1 MYIYKCFRIAL
12 LTLVIG
18 IGINAFDGS
27 KAYAFSGSG
36 SGTVADPY
44 NITTPQQFDEIRNDL
59 GACYQLANDID
70 LSAYQSGEGW
80 VPIGDWDNSFT
91 GSLDGAGHKVTG
103 LKIDSSK
110 QLSGIFGYCY
120 GAALSN
126 LTIQSSYISTYAYA
140 GLLTGMAENTTISD
154 CHITDCHLIGNA
166 QSDECMLGGMAGNLY
181 RCDVSE
187 CSVESTDIEFNIS
200 TSFYTAGALLGFVR
214 ETTITDCQIM
224 NCSVTNSIGSIEC
237 FAGGLAGQLLDGC
250 IVNGC
255 SVESTTI
262 EGFYVGGLVGFG
274 QDLTLLQCYANT
286 SISGVSLGGLAC
298 ALSGAAEHP
307 TNVSECYSAGTINM
321 TSPGISGGF
330 VAWLLNDEISVS
342 NCFSTSNISP
352 ATYQQV
358 GGFAGFTDIRP
369 AIMVEKCYSIGQ
381 VPGSGPSYNGFGEVG
396 NNCYWD
402 TVTSNT
408 TQSQAGTGKVTAE
421 MLQQATFNG
430 WNFSDIWRIDEGVT
444 YPYLKN
450 LPKPSTTPST
460 ITAISV
466 IPESVSIQPGND
478 KQLQVMADLSDGSS
492 VDITDEASYTSENES
507 IATVNSTGLVSA
519 VAIGTS
525 VITIAYN
532 NLQCTATV
540 TVSELG
546 TPENP
551 YIITTPQQLDEI
563 RNNMSACY
571 KLANDIDL
579 SSYQAGEAW
588 VPIGLLYNLD
598 GIEDIDD
605 IYRVAFTGSLDGDGH
620 KITGLKINISS
631 ESQIEYPIM
640 GLFGICSGAEIKNL
654 VIESPNLTIFKYGN
668 AGALIGA
675 AKETDITNCQ
685 IIGGTVNCP
694 SIGGG
699 LAGALSEC
707 NITGCSIVGTNVE
720 GFEEAGGLVGDCK
733 NCSLSKSYA
742 SAVVRGMISGGLT
755 GYVGEYP
762 GGSTISECYSTGT
775 VNSLGI
781 EGSCAGGLVGVL
793 NEHGTISNCFS
804 ASSVYCNSQPGGG
817 LIGGWYDSGSINTN
831 PEVINSYSTGHL
843 YGIGTSYNGF
853 ASVTNN
859 NNCYWNIQTS
869 GTAHSKAGSGKLNQ
883 DMVKQA
889 TFDGWNF
896 TDIWQIDENLTYPY
910 LKNLPKPAEV
920 TAPILPNLVS
930 ISVSP
935 EEIDLETGQSQQLTI
950 MALMSDESTIDITEI
965 ASYASNHPEIASV
978 DNKGLISIVAQG
990 TAVIT
995 ASYSGKQVSVDV
1007 NGVPVSGVSLN
1018 QTSLNLGVGATYALI
1033 ATIVP
1038 DNASNQNV
1046 TWSSSDT
1053 SVAAVD
1059 ANGLVTAVATGSAV
1073 ITVTTEDGQKTA
1085 TCAVSINNLTS
1096 GTYQYDANSKLQNI
1110 QTGSQTVTYQ
1120 YDANGNLISRQF
1132 E

>member
-1 MYIYKCFRIAL
+1 MHIYKCFQIAL
-12 LTLVIG
+12 LTLIMG
-18 IGINAFDGS
+18 IGINAFDCS

-36 SGTVADPY
+36 SGTVTDPY
-44 NITTPQQFDEIRNDL
+44 HITTAQQLDEIRNDL
-59 GACYQLANDID
+59 GASYQLANDID

-103 LKIDSSK
+103 LTIDSSR
-110 QLSGIFGYCY
+110 QLSGLFGYCY

-126 LTIQSSYISTYAYA
+126 LTIESSYISTYAYA
-140 GLLTGMAENTTISD
+140 GLLTGMAENATISD

-166 QSDECMLGGMAGNLY
+166 QSEECMLGGMAGNLY

-200 TSFYTAGALLGFVR
+200 TSFYTVGALLGFVR
-214 ETTITDCQIM
+214 ETTITDCQIV

-274 QDLTLLQCYANT
+274 QDLTLLQCYANA

-298 ALSGAAEHP
+298 ALSGAAGHP
-307 TNVSECYSAGTINM
+307 TNVSECYSAGTISM

-330 VAWLLNDEISVS
+330 VAWLLNDAISVS

-352 ATYQQV
+352 AAYQQA
-358 GGFAGFTDIRP
+358 GGFAGFTDNQP
-369 AIMVEKCYSIGQ
+369 AITVEKCYSIGQ

-421 MLQQATFNG
+421 MLQQATFSG
-430 WNFSDIWRIDEGVT
+430 WDFSNMWQIEEGVT
-444 YPYLKN
+444 YPYLKS
-450 LPKPSTTPST
+450 LPQPSTTPPT

-507 IATVNSTGLVSA
+507 IATVNSNGLVSA

-532 NLQCTATV
+532 SLQCIATV

-551 YIITTPQQLDEI
+551 YMITTPQQLDEI
-563 RNNMSACY
+563 RNNMSSCY

-588 VPIGLLYNLD
+588 VPIGFLYSLD

-605 IYRVAFTGSLDGDGH
+605 IYSVAFTGSLDGDGH

-654 VIESPNLTIFKYGN
+654 VIEAPNITIFKYGN

-675 AKETDITNCQ
+675 AKETDIVNCQ

-694 SIGGG
+694 SLGGG
-699 LAGALSEC
+699 LAGTLSEC
-707 NITGCSIVGTNVE
+707 NITGCSVVGTNVE
-720 GFEEAGGLVGDCK
+720 GFEQAGGLVGECK
-733 NCSLSKSYA
+733 NCSMSKSYA
-742 SAVVRGMISGGLT
+742 NAVVRGMFSGGLI
-755 GYVGEYP
+755 GYVWDNP
-762 GGSTISECYSTGT
+762 NGSTISECYSSGT
-775 VNSLGI
+775 VSSLGI
-781 EGSCAGGLVGVL
+781 EGDCAGGLAGVL
-793 NEHGTISNCFS
+793 NGPCTISNCFS
-804 ASSVYCNSQPGGG
+804 TSSVYCNGQLGGG
-817 LIGGWYDSGSINTN
+817 FIGGWYDNGSVETN
-831 PEVINSYSTGHL
+831 PEVVNSYSTGHL
-843 YGIGTSYNGF
+843 YGIGASYNGF

-859 NNCYWNIQTS
+859 NNCYWNVQTS
-869 GTAHSKAGSGKLNQ
+869 GTTHSEASSGKMNQ

-889 TFDGWNF
+889 AFDGWNF

-930 ISVSP
+930 ISASP

-950 MALMSDESTIDITEI
+950 MALMSDESTMDITEI
-965 ASYASNHPEIASV
+965 VSYASNHPEIASV
-978 DNKGLISIVAQG
+978 DQSGLISILAEG
-990 TAVIT
+990 AAIIT
-995 ASYSGKQVSVDV
+995 ANYSDKQVSVSV
-1007 NGVPVSGVSLN
+1007 NGIPVSGVSLN
-1018 QTSLNLGVGATYALI
+1018 QTSLNLGVGAVYALI
-1033 ATIVP
+1033 ATITP

-1046 TWSSSDT
+1046 SWSSSDT
-1053 SVAAVD
+1053 SIAAVD
-1059 ANGLVTAVATGSAV
+1059 ANGLVTAVAAGSAV

-1085 TCAVSINNLTS
+1085 TCAVSIGNLTS
-1096 GTYQYDANSKLQNI
+1096 GTYQYDANNKLQNI

-1132 E
+1132 G